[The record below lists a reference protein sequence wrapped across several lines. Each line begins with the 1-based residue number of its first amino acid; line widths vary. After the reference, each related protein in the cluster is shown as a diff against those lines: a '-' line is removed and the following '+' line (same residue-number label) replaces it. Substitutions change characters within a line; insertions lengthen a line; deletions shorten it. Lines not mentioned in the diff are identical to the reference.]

1 MAGGGERV
9 LQLAAAST
17 SCLFAHGAGSGR
29 RWHRRGHQRRE
40 MCAAAASAA
49 ASSSNSGAGERKM
62 NGNFDEQ
69 LQNFSSNSLERSR
82 QPPPPPTLKI
92 MRLPSMVIARARAF
106 RWPAA
111 GWLSNLRK
119 SGSMQRPQL
128 VGASVL
134 HGRRG
139 FGGGGGGH
147 SDARAIHVLPPTD
160 DGRHEPRTAR
170 RRSFKSRAR
179 AFQAAAVVCRRI
191 VARREPER
199 RYSGGAACV
208 RLVHSARRADQL
220 SAAPGSRRP
229 K

>member
-82 QPPPPPTLKI
+82 QPPPPTLKI
-92 MRLPSMVIARARAF
+92 MRLPSMVIARARFA
-106 RWPAA
+106 
-111 GWLSNLRK
+111 
-119 SGSMQRPQL
+119 
-128 VGASVL
+128 
-134 HGRRG
+134 GRRLAG
-139 FGGGGGGH
+139 CRICANL
-147 SDARAIHVLPPTD
+147 DRCNARNSSALLFCMAGAASASAAIPTRARFTCCRRRPTD

-170 RRSFKSRAR
+170 RRSFKS
-179 AFQAAAVVCRRI
+179 
-191 VARREPER
+191 
-199 RYSGGAACV
+199 
-208 RLVHSARRADQL
+208 
-220 SAAPGSRRP
+220 
-229 K
+229 